1 MTHRIGKSCLIT
13 LAFILSTGMAHGN
26 ALKSVVTDTPAMGAD
41 KGRNGASNTKTKAV
55 KVVDI
60 NSASKAELKTLQ
72 GVDDA
77 LAAKII
83 AGRPY
88 PSKANLV
95 THNIIPAGLYL
106 QLKPRIIA
114 KQK

>member
-1 MTHRIGKSCLIT
+1 MTHRIGKICLIT
-13 LAFILSTGMAHGN
+13 LAIIFSTGMAHGN
-26 ALKSVVTDTPAMGAD
+26 ALKVVVTEAPAMGAD
-41 KGRNGASNTKTKAV
+41 KGRNAPSNIGSKAV
-55 KVVDI
+55 KAVDI
-60 NSASKAELKTLQ
+60 NNASKAELKTLQ

-95 THNIIPAGLYL
+95 THDIIPAGLYL
-106 QLKPRIIA
+106 QLKQRIIA

>member
-1 MTHRIGKSCLIT
+1 MTRRIGKICLVT
-13 LAFILSTGMAHGN
+13 LVFILSTGMAHAN
-26 ALKSVVTDTPAMGAD
+26 ALKFVVTDAPALGVD
-41 KGRNGASNTKTKAV
+41 KGRNGPSNTKSKAD
-55 KVVDI
+55 KAVDI
-60 NSASKAELKTLQ
+60 NNASKAELKTLQ

-106 QLKPRIIA
+106 QLKQRIIA